1 MVCVLAPFSKMASS
15 GLWWRI
21 QSSRTAGYW
30 STPPLDL
37 RNRFTCGSELSFHA
51 GQLVTTPHFE
61 GAPAPGQAETA
72 TNEAAS
78 AKRVRCI
85 AHLWTANGARGEFSC
100 ATRAGRAEARSA
112 KMRTTWSGGE
122 AGGKGACR
130 DRHVCTC
137 ALRSNTTHRSATT
150 HPKPTRGRRGQCRG
164 GGDREEYTSDY
175 M

>member
-1 MVCVLAPFSKMASS
+1 MV
-15 GLWWRI
+15 
-21 QSSRTAGYW
+21 
-30 STPPLDL
+30 
-37 RNRFTCGSELSFHA
+37 HA
-51 GQLVTTPHFE
+51 VNFR
-61 GAPAPGQAETA
+61 A
-72 TNEAAS
+72 
-78 AKRVRCI
+78 RR
-85 AHLWTANGARGEFSC
+85 ARGALRREVQKC
-100 ATRAGRAEARSA
+100 VQHGP
-112 KMRTTWSGGE
+112 GGE